1 MSERNDSNLFEQG
14 RARFESA
21 MKDLEKDWKR
31 FQEQAAERRRE
42 FEARAEGEL
51 KRFRAELRNNP
62 WVQRFEERVNS
73 LREDAG
79 KTISSQLDA
88 LFDTLR
94 LASASDVATLR
105 EKVNEL
111 NRKLREL
118 EQAQTEAERTHR
130 TI

>member
-1 MSERNDSNLFEQG
+1 MNERNDSNLFEQG

-51 KRFRAELRNNP
+51 KRFREELRNNP
-62 WVQRFEERVNS
+62 WVRRFEERVNS

-79 KTISSQLDA
+79 KTISGQLDA

-94 LASASDVATLR
+94 LASASDVAILR

-118 EQAQTEAERTHR
+118 EQAQTESERTHR